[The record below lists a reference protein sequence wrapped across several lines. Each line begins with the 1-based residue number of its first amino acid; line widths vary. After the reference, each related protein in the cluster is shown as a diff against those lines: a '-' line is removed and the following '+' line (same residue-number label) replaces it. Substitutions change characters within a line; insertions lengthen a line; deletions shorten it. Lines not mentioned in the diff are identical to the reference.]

1 MEEIAVEDEADLQQ
15 LVSAEIAIPKLSAQV
30 LPRATHLLGEPGDAS
45 LLLGKFRFDEVSN
58 VWCFVHKKGVNPF
71 SFILDCRL

>member
-30 LPRATHLLGEPGDAS
+30 LPRAAHLLCEPGDAS
-45 LLLGKFRFDEVSN
+45 LLLDKFRFDEVSD
-58 VWCFVHKKGVNPF
+58 VWRFVHKKGVNPF
-71 SFILDCRL
+71 FVSLIPL

>member
-30 LPRATHLLGEPGDAS
+30 LPRAAHLLCEPGDAS
-45 LLLGKFRFDEVSN
+45 LLLDKFRFDEVSD

-71 SFILDCRL
+71 SFRLYHP